1 MKRIT
6 NEEEDMD
13 NIQELSIEEGDNEEK
28 TSSMDKTHDVKIG
41 SNRLVKLAE
50 ERKIP
55 IFVAYYD
62 PQKGYQYDG
71 VLPEEVQTTDSRG
84 QYGKF
89 IEFMKVCIG
98 FNKEEH
104 VAKVCRKTLKSNN
117 TDIDEDTEDTED
129 E

>member
-41 SNRLVKLAE
+41 SNRLIKLAE

-55 IFVAYYD
+55 IFIASTV
-62 PQKGYQYDG
+62 PK
-71 VLPEEVQTTDSRG
+71 R
-84 QYGKF
+84 
-89 IEFMKVCIG
+89 
-98 FNKEEH
+98 FNI
-104 VAKVCRKTLKSNN
+104 R
-117 TDIDEDTEDTED
+117 
-129 E
+129 

>member
-6 NEEEDMD
+6 NEEDID
-13 NIQELSIEEGDNEEK
+13 NIQELSVEESDNEEK
-28 TSSMDKTHDVKIG
+28 TNTMDKTHDVKIG
-41 SNRLVKLAE
+41 SNRLIKLSE
-50 ERKIP
+50 ERKVP
-55 IFVAYYD
+55 IFIAYYD

-71 VLPEEVQTTDSRG
+71 VLPEEVQTTDVHG
-84 QYGKF
+84 EYGKF

-104 VAKVCRKTLKSNN
+104 VAKVCKKTLSKTN
-117 TDIDEDTEDTED
+117 TDIDELSENDTED

>member
-41 SNRLVKLAE
+41 SNRLIKLAE
-50 ERKIP
+50 ECKIP
-55 IFVAYYD
+55 IFIAYYD

-89 IEFMKVCIG
+89 IEFMKICIG

-104 VAKVCRKTLKSNN
+104 VAKVCRKTLKSN
-117 TDIDEDTEDTED
+117 TDIDEDTEDTD